1 MDRIVKFLGKHLFF
15 PVIIRA
21 CQFAKI
27 NQYLFYRM
35 MYVLVY
41 FWFTV
46 DSFSKGY
53 YIWSAV
59 LGVIFGLTIWI
70 LLLRWDSWSLAAPWL
85 IKFFLLLLGFGLV
98 IDMIMLFLSNGD
110 WISKLEF
117 MTKDTGILM
126 TTFGEYAKMLDTIP
140 PEETK
145 EKAKAW
151 KKASD
156 AA

>member
-15 PVIIRA
+15 PVIILA

-35 MYVLVY
+35 MYVLAY
-41 FWFTV
+41 FWLTV
-46 DSFSKGY
+46 DSFSNGY
-53 YIWSAV
+53 YLWSAV
-59 LGVIFGLTIWI
+59 LGVMFGLAIWG
-70 LLLRWDSWSLAAPWL
+70 LLLKWDSWSMAVPWAVKFWILA
-85 IKFFLLLLGFGLV
+85 LGFGV
-98 IDMIMLFLSNGD
+98 ITDAAMMVFSNGD

-117 MTKDTGILM
+117 MTKDTAILM
-126 TTFGEYAKMLDTIP
+126 MTFGEYAKLLDTIP

-151 KKASD
+151 KKATD

>member
-35 MYVLVY
+35 MYVLAY
-41 FWFTV
+41 FWLTV
-46 DSFSKGY
+46 DSFSRGH

-59 LGVIFGLTIWI
+59 LGALFGFTIWG
-70 LLLRWDSWSLAAPWL
+70 LLMKWDSWSMAVPWIVKMWL
-85 IKFFLLLLGFGLV
+85 SVLGFGLV
-98 IDMIMLFLSNGD
+98 IDTIMLFLSSGD

-117 MTKDTGILM
+117 MMKDTGILLM
-126 TTFGEYAKMLDTIP
+126 TFGEYAKLLDTIP

-151 KKASD
+151 KKAND